1 MPESNLPSD
10 GSASDPQPGRS
21 DFNELLA
28 GHSLED
34 EPLDR
39 EPLDQTLAEFDGMAA
54 ELHYQQA
61 VSVVEQLVDTLDLTA
76 RERSGLEAE
85 IKSLGR
91 LQLKLS
97 QGVIH
102 IAAFGMV
109 GRGKSSILNALVG
122 QPIFTTGPLH
132 GVTQQIESVPWSVEV
147 MDNGSAPDFGSAPA
161 AGVYRVVCGDQ
172 QARVELVDTPGI
184 DEVGGE
190 VRQMIAQRVAR
201 QSDLILFVIAGDL
214 TQVEYDALVQLRQ
227 AKKPILLVFNKT
239 DQYTPA
245 DQSLILEKLEQ
256 QVALLQI
263 APSEI
268 VLAAAAPLV
277 VTVDPQRQIR
287 RQRGS
292 AQVDAL
298 KLKML
303 DVLHREGKSL
313 VALNTLLYADTL
325 HEQLIARKLE
335 IRTQSAD
342 DVIWKLVLAK
352 ATAVAIN
359 PILVADLMGGAAIDL
374 SLIVTLSRLYGLE
387 LTQHGAL
394 NLLKTMALAM
404 GGLSASQ
411 LLITFGLSSLKSLL
425 GASVTVTGGLS
436 VAPYLSVAVTQA
448 AVAGVST
455 YAIGQVTKAYL
466 ANGASWGESGPKAAI
481 AAILANLDETSI
493 MARIKAD
500 LRSRNLVS
508 FSRDT

>member
-1 MPESNLPSD
+1 MT
-10 GSASDPQPGRS
+10 
-21 DFNELLA
+21 
-28 GHSLED
+28 
-34 EPLDR
+34 EPLAS
-39 EPLDQTLAEFDGMAA
+39 EPLDQTLAEFDEMAA

-61 VSVVEQLVDTLDLTA
+61 WTVVTQLVDTLDLTA

-85 IKSLGR
+85 IKSLDQ
-91 LQLKLS
+91 LQHKLS
-97 QGVIH
+97 HGVIH
-102 IAAFGMV
+102 IAVFGLV

-132 GVTQQIESVPWSVEV
+132 GVTQQIESVPWAVEV
-147 MDNGSAPDFGSAPA
+147 MEGGSGLAEGSDPVAGSDRV
-161 AGVYRVVCGDQ
+161 AGVYRVACGDQ
-172 QARVELVDTPGI
+172 HARVELVDTPGI

-190 VRQMIAQRVAR
+190 VRQAIAQRVA
-201 QSDLILFVIAGDL
+201 QQADLILFVIAGDL
-214 TQVEYDALVQLRQ
+214 TQVEYDSLVQLRQ
-227 AKKPILLVFNKT
+227 AKKPILLVFNKI

-245 DQSLILEKLEQ
+245 DQRLILEKLEQ
-256 QVALLQI
+256 QVAALQI

-277 VTVDPQRQIR
+277 VTVDPQRQIQ
-287 RQRGS
+287 RQRGT
-292 AQVDAL
+292 AQVEML

-325 HEQLIARKLE
+325 HEQLVARKLK

-359 PILVADLMGGAAIDL
+359 PILLADLMGGAVIDL
-374 SLIVTLSRLYGLE
+374 SLIITLSRLYGLE
-387 LTQHGAL
+387 MTQHGAL
-394 NLLKTMALAM
+394 SLLKTMALAM

-425 GASVTVTGGLS
+425 GASTAMTGGLS
-436 VAPYLSVAVTQA
+436 MAPYVSVAVTQA

-481 AAILANLDETSI
+481 ADILDNLDEASI
-493 MARIKAD
+493 MARIKTD
-500 LRSRNLVS
+500 LSSRLNS
-508 FSRDT
+508 

>member
-1 MPESNLPSD
+1 MNS
-10 GSASDPQPGRS
+10 
-21 DFNELLA
+21 
-28 GHSLED
+28 
-34 EPLDR
+34 
-39 EPLDQTLAEFDGMAA
+39 EPLDQTLAEFDEMAA

-85 IKSLGR
+85 IKSLGQ
-91 LQLKLS
+91 LQRKLS
-97 QGVIH
+97 HGIIH
-102 IAAFGMV
+102 IAVFGMV

-132 GVTQQIESVPWSVEV
+132 GVTQQIESVPWAVEV
-147 MDNGSAPDFGSAPA
+147 MESGPALTAGSDRA
-161 AGVYRVVCGDQ
+161 AGVYRVACGDQ
-172 QARVELVDTPGI
+172 QSRVELVDTPGI

-190 VRQMIAQRVAR
+190 VRQTMAQRVAR
-201 QSDLILFVIAGDL
+201 QADLILFVIAGDL

-227 AKKPILLVFNKT
+227 AKKPILLVFNKI

-245 DQSLILEKLEQ
+245 DQRLILEKLAQ
-256 QVALLQI
+256 QLAALQI
-263 APSEI
+263 APSDI

-277 VTVDPQRQIR
+277 VTVDPQRQMQR
-287 RQRGS
+287 RRGT
-292 AQVDAL
+292 AQVETL

-303 DVLHREGKSL
+303 DVLHKEGKSL

-359 PILVADLMGGAAIDL
+359 PVLLADLIGGAAIDL

-425 GASVTVTGGLS
+425 GASTAVTGGLS
-436 VAPYLSVAVTQA
+436 MAPYVSVAVTQA

-455 YAIGQVTKAYL
+455 YAIGQVTKVYL

-481 AAILANLDETSI
+481 SAILANLDEASI

-500 LRSRNLVS
+500 LRSRNPVA
-508 FSRDT
+508 FSSSSETQF